1 MPSIREN
8 VRNLFPG
15 PRMRSAFEQA
25 RQRAEDIAGVLDDVF
40 THRAYYLTGE
50 QDMKAEEL
58 DSRALANLRRRS
70 QWIPITGGQ
79 ADDQDEALRRD
90 EIVPISRRMQR
101 WDPLTKRIVATWT
114 DFGFGQDVL
123 IMPEAD
129 DVKKWWSEYWTALR
143 NRPILGARELHK
155 LSDKTLVDGEFFFVY
170 FTDRNTGQ
178 VTTRTIDTLEITEF
192 ITLPSDNQ
200 TVLYY
205 KRQWQEGDL
214 AKQKTVYY
222 PHWLATDEQLAKADL
237 PKDAALAQEQDNG
250 IDKED
255 DTIDVDMMQVAL
267 TSQTK
272 RGWPLMAAS
281 QDWNRAYIDF
291 LQNRAA
297 VARSV
302 ATYVDRVR
310 VDGGSRAVTSFT
322 SLLQSSLVTDPNSG
336 ETNPVPAAGS
346 TAITN
351 KAVNWDRF
359 NMSSGA
365 QDAKADGAM
374 LFNMVGIG
382 AGLFPHWL
390 GHGESFRLATAC
402 YSSDTVYLSE
412 FGWKHYWEWQDGE
425 KIASYNQDSQQMEY
439 IVPTALH
446 VYPYD
451 GDMLS
456 IKTKRIGFDVL
467 VTPNHRMLI
476 QKDQHGYGKSKK
488 KWDWDIVRADSLP
501 SSCYLPASAPIGDK
515 PDMAYWV
522 LPETLLDS
530 PWKKRRRQNSLIVPM
545 DPFLAFVGWWLA
557 EGSITKRKNCL
568 SYSTQLALSTKA
580 TDDVD
585 EIDRII
591 SELPFK
597 FNRYI
602 TENGTRVRWECSSHQ
617 LYKWLN
623 DNCGKGAQNKRMPSF
638 AFQLNQ
644 RQARLLLDALW
655 AGDGSYHR
663 STHYIGSL
671 ASSST
676 QLLDDAQRLMLH
688 LGEWGS
694 IALLSRA
701 GKDKGGGFHTNY
713 DCYVLHR
720 SQYDRRCVRKRHVST
735 VPYDGS
741 VWCFEV
747 PPNGMFITRRNGQP
761 LIAGNTAMETPTLR
775 NFERYQRFWQSVWQD
790 MYDHVLAMAEKHG
803 GQNFQEKGVEIALDP
818 LLQTNLSELATA
830 IEQVKDVPE
839 IALPPKELTRLFL
852 QALKIEDVEDFIAK
866 EFPEDD
872 AGQERAAVKVAD
884 LAAMRE
890 LLKEAGNGGGLDAL
904 QMAGEAFVDSLR

>member
-1 MPSIREN
+1 MPTFKEN

-15 PRMRSAFEQA
+15 PKMRSAWKEAQ
-25 RQRAEDIAGVLDDVF
+25 QRAEDIAGVLDDVF
-40 THRAYYLTGE
+40 TNRAYYLTGE
-50 QDMKAEEL
+50 QDMKAQEL
-58 DSRALANLRRRS
+58 DSRALANLRRRNL
-70 QWIPITGGQ
+70 WIPLSGLQ
-79 ADDQDEALRRD
+79 ADDQDERLRRD
-90 EIVPISRRMQR
+90 EIVPVSRRMQR
-101 WDPLTKRIVATWT
+101 WDPFTKRIVATWT
-114 DFGFGQDVL
+114 DFGFGQDVV
-123 IMPEAD
+123 IAPTDET
-129 DVKKWWSEYWTALR
+129 VQKWWSEYWTATR
-143 NRPILGARELHK
+143 NRPILGERELHK

-192 ITLPSDNQ
+192 ITLPNDDQ

-222 PHWLATDEQLAKADL
+222 PHWLATDEQLSGADL
-237 PKDAALAQEQDNG
+237 PKDAALAQDQNDG
-250 IDKED
+250 
-255 DTIDVDMMQVAL
+255 IDVDTMQVAL

-322 SLLQSSLVTDPNSG
+322 SLLQSSLVTDADSG

-346 TAITN
+346 MAITN

-382 AGLFPHWL
+382 AGLMPHWL
-390 GHGESFRLATAC
+390 GMGESFRLATA
-402 YSSDTVYLSE
+402 
-412 FGWKHYWEWQDGE
+412 
-425 KIASYNQDSQQMEY
+425 
-439 IVPTALH
+439 
-446 VYPYD
+446 
-451 GDMLS
+451 
-456 IKTKRIGFDVL
+456 
-467 VTPNHRMLI
+467 
-476 QKDQHGYGKSKK
+476 
-488 KWDWDIVRADSLP
+488 
-501 SSCYLPASAPIGDK
+501 
-515 PDMAYWV
+515 
-522 LPETLLDS
+522 
-530 PWKKRRRQNSLIVPM
+530 
-545 DPFLAFVGWWLA
+545 
-557 EGSITKRKNCL
+557 
-568 SYSTQLALSTKA
+568 
-580 TDDVD
+580 
-585 EIDRII
+585 
-591 SELPFK
+591 
-597 FNRYI
+597 
-602 TENGTRVRWECSSHQ
+602 
-617 LYKWLN
+617 
-623 DNCGKGAQNKRMPSF
+623 
-638 AFQLNQ
+638 
-644 RQARLLLDALW
+644 
-655 AGDGSYHR
+655 
-663 STHYIGSL
+663 
-671 ASSST
+671 
-676 QLLDDAQRLMLH
+676 
-688 LGEWGS
+688 
-694 IALLSRA
+694 
-701 GKDKGGGFHTNY
+701 
-713 DCYVLHR
+713 
-720 SQYDRRCVRKRHVST
+720 
-735 VPYDGS
+735 
-741 VWCFEV
+741 
-747 PPNGMFITRRNGQP
+747 
-761 LIAGNTAMETPTLR
+761 TAMETPTLR
-775 NFERYQRFWQSVWQD
+775 NFERYQRFWQSIWRD

-890 LLKEAGNGGGLDAL
+890 LIAEAANGGGPEAL
-904 QMAGEAFVDSLR
+904 RMAGEAFLDSLG

>member
-1 MPSIREN
+1 MPTFKEN

-15 PRMRSAFEQA
+15 PKMRSAWKEAQ
-25 RQRAEDIAGVLDDVF
+25 QRAEDIAGVLDDVF
-40 THRAYYLTGE
+40 TNRAYYLTGE
-50 QDMKAEEL
+50 QDMKAQEL
-58 DSRALANLRRRS
+58 DSRALANLRRRNL
-70 QWIPITGGQ
+70 WIPLSGLQ

-90 EIVPISRRMQR
+90 EIVPVSRRMQR

-114 DFGFGQDVL
+114 DFGFGQDVV
-123 IMPEAD
+123 IAPTDEA
-129 DVKKWWSEYWTALR
+129 VQKWWSEYWMATR
-143 NRPILGARELHK
+143 NRPILGERELHK

-192 ITLPSDNQ
+192 ITLPNDDQ

-222 PHWLATDEQLAKADL
+222 PHWLATDEQLSGADL
-237 PKDAALAQEQDNG
+237 PKDAALAQDQNDG
-250 IDKED
+250 
-255 DTIDVDMMQVAL
+255 IDVDTMQVAL

-322 SLLQSSLVTDPNSG
+322 NLLQSSLVTDADSG
-336 ETNPVPAAGS
+336 ETNPMPAAGS
-346 TAITN
+346 MAITN

-382 AGLFPHWL
+382 AGLMPHWL
-390 GHGESFRLATAC
+390 GMGESFRLATA
-402 YSSDTVYLSE
+402 
-412 FGWKHYWEWQDGE
+412 
-425 KIASYNQDSQQMEY
+425 
-439 IVPTALH
+439 
-446 VYPYD
+446 
-451 GDMLS
+451 
-456 IKTKRIGFDVL
+456 
-467 VTPNHRMLI
+467 
-476 QKDQHGYGKSKK
+476 
-488 KWDWDIVRADSLP
+488 
-501 SSCYLPASAPIGDK
+501 
-515 PDMAYWV
+515 
-522 LPETLLDS
+522 
-530 PWKKRRRQNSLIVPM
+530 
-545 DPFLAFVGWWLA
+545 
-557 EGSITKRKNCL
+557 
-568 SYSTQLALSTKA
+568 
-580 TDDVD
+580 
-585 EIDRII
+585 
-591 SELPFK
+591 
-597 FNRYI
+597 
-602 TENGTRVRWECSSHQ
+602 
-617 LYKWLN
+617 
-623 DNCGKGAQNKRMPSF
+623 
-638 AFQLNQ
+638 
-644 RQARLLLDALW
+644 
-655 AGDGSYHR
+655 
-663 STHYIGSL
+663 
-671 ASSST
+671 
-676 QLLDDAQRLMLH
+676 
-688 LGEWGS
+688 
-694 IALLSRA
+694 
-701 GKDKGGGFHTNY
+701 
-713 DCYVLHR
+713 
-720 SQYDRRCVRKRHVST
+720 
-735 VPYDGS
+735 
-741 VWCFEV
+741 
-747 PPNGMFITRRNGQP
+747 
-761 LIAGNTAMETPTLR
+761 TAMETPTLR
-775 NFERYQRFWQSVWQD
+775 NFERYQRFWQSIWRD

-890 LLKEAGNGGGLDAL
+890 LIAEAANGGGPEAL
-904 QMAGEAFVDSLR
+904 RMAGEAFLDSLG

>member
-1 MPSIREN
+1 MPSLKEN

-302 ATYVDRVR
+302 ATYVDRVS

-322 SLLQSSLVTDPNSG
+322 NLLQSSLVTDPDSG
-336 ETNPVPAAGS
+336 ETNPVPAAAS
-346 TAITN
+346 MAITN
-351 KAVNWDRF
+351 KAVKWDRF

-390 GHGESFRLATAC
+390 GMGESFRLATA
-402 YSSDTVYLSE
+402 S
-412 FGWKHYWEWQDGE
+412 
-425 KIASYNQDSQQMEY
+425 
-439 IVPTALH
+439 
-446 VYPYD
+446 
-451 GDMLS
+451 
-456 IKTKRIGFDVL
+456 
-467 VTPNHRMLI
+467 
-476 QKDQHGYGKSKK
+476 
-488 KWDWDIVRADSLP
+488 
-501 SSCYLPASAPIGDK
+501 
-515 PDMAYWV
+515 
-522 LPETLLDS
+522 
-530 PWKKRRRQNSLIVPM
+530 
-545 DPFLAFVGWWLA
+545 
-557 EGSITKRKNCL
+557 
-568 SYSTQLALSTKA
+568 
-580 TDDVD
+580 
-585 EIDRII
+585 
-591 SELPFK
+591 
-597 FNRYI
+597 
-602 TENGTRVRWECSSHQ
+602 
-617 LYKWLN
+617 
-623 DNCGKGAQNKRMPSF
+623 
-638 AFQLNQ
+638 
-644 RQARLLLDALW
+644 
-655 AGDGSYHR
+655 
-663 STHYIGSL
+663 
-671 ASSST
+671 
-676 QLLDDAQRLMLH
+676 
-688 LGEWGS
+688 
-694 IALLSRA
+694 
-701 GKDKGGGFHTNY
+701 
-713 DCYVLHR
+713 
-720 SQYDRRCVRKRHVST
+720 
-735 VPYDGS
+735 
-741 VWCFEV
+741 
-747 PPNGMFITRRNGQP
+747 
-761 LIAGNTAMETPTLR
+761 AMETPTLR

-890 LLKEAGNGGGLDAL
+890 LIAEAANGGGPEAL
-904 QMAGEAFVDSLR
+904 RMVGEAFLDSLG